1 VAEPQ
6 TEAHGPAAARDLNRA
21 IDAYKPFS
29 ADRQSLDRQESR
41 EEPAIELKAVGW
53 VLRWK
58 GRVALI
64 FDDIMSSE
72 ADFEIA
78 EKLGITPTEAWKLK
92 QEALEKWWPRTLD
105 ELRLL
110 FPQVIGEDENIKLVI
125 DALASLKLRD
135 REERLMGIIIEAK
148 NSAGK
153 KSFSRRHPE
162 TI

>member
-1 VAEPQ
+1 MAEPQ
-6 TEAHGPAAARDLNRA
+6 AEAHGPANPRDLNKV
-21 IDAYKPFS
+21 IEEYKPYS
-29 ADRQSLDRQESR
+29 ADSRGSDRRESN
-41 EEPAIELKAVGW
+41 EKPSIKLTAKGW
-53 VLRWK
+53 LLRWK
-58 GRVALI
+58 NREALI